1 MPDLAERLVELCG
14 ARGVRRGEA
23 VKALDPGFHKDNL
36 SADLAVFPETTAMVA
51 AVVALCRSEGVA
63 IVPQGGRTGI
73 AGGAATA
80 PRSLILSLSRM
91 QRILTLDPLARTALV
106 EAGVTLGA
114 LQQAAAAHALV
125 PGIDIGARDSATIG
139 GMISTNAG
147 GSEAFRYGTM
157 RQRVLG
163 LEAVLPDGTVLSDLT
178 QVAKANEGYDVKQLL
193 IGAEG
198 TLGIVT
204 RAVLRLSGSPANR
217 VSALAACPSAAAAL
231 AALDRLQRR
240 PGLAL
245 IAAEAMWRDHLVVTA
260 KSNGL
265 DALASFA
272 EAPLY
277 ILFEA
282 GGDDEDAVRAAFETA
297 LADAVEANEIVDVVI
312 AANLAQRTD
321 LWRLREDWAVDR
333 AFPGGLWFDIS
344 VPLAALDATVAAMTR
359 RVAAHDPRH
368 RVFIIGHLADG
379 NLHVTVNAPSPIRD
393 VYDEV
398 APLIYTGLK
407 EIGGSFSAEHGIGLE
422 KRAALQRYGDPGK
435 LALMRQI
442 KHLLDP
448 DGLMNPG
455 KVLLP

>member
-14 ARGVRRGEA
+14 PRGVRRGDA

-36 SADLAVFPETTAMVA
+36 AATLAVFPETTEAVA
-51 AVVALCRSEGVA
+51 AVVALCRKEGVA

-73 AGGAATA
+73 AGGAATTPDA
-80 PRSLILSLSRM
+80 VIVSLSRM
-91 QRILTLDPLARTALV
+91 QRIITLDPLVRTALV

-114 LQQAAAAHALV
+114 LQQAAAAHDLS
-125 PGIDIGARDSATIG
+125 PGIDIGARDTATIG

-147 GSEAFRYGTM
+147 GSEAFRHGTM

-193 IGAEG
+193 VGAEG

-204 RAVLRLSGSPANR
+204 RAVLRLSGTPSAR
-217 VSALAACPSAAAAL
+217 VSALAACTSAAAAVS
-231 AALDRLQRR
+231 ALDRLQRQ

-260 KSNGL
+260 KANGL

-282 GGDDEDAVRAAFETA
+282 GGDDEAAVRAAFETA
-297 LADAVEANEIVDVVI
+297 LAEAVEAGEIVDVLI
-312 AANLAQRTD
+312 AETLAQRAD
-321 LWRLREDWAVDR
+321 MWRVREDWAVDR

-344 VPLAALDATVAAMTR
+344 VPLGALDSVVEAMMR
-359 RVAAHDPRH
+359 RVQAHDPRY

-379 NLHVTVNAPSPIRD
+379 NLHVTVNASSPITSA
-393 VYDEV
+393 YDEV
-398 APLIYTGLK
+398 APLIYAGLK

-422 KRAALQRYGDPGK
+422 KRRALQRYADPGK

-455 KVLLP
+455 KVLGP